1 MSKKLSLVIAL
12 VVVLAIALPVIAACD
27 TGKTVDK
34 IEFVNPVRTYNVGD
48 TIDYDSLQ
56 VKVTYTDN
64 SSEQKTVAD
73 LKKDGATLTAADL
86 SKQGNTSYSL
96 TYKGKTAT
104 VRLTVGGGD
113 VSTTTTVNNIMWP
126 EFYANYLTRSAAR
139 GAGEPEDEGDFRVS
153 GEVYEVGNVNK
164 FLFGPNA
171 VGFDL
176 ENQEEIEIANP
187 KTTVRVYSKDTKE
200 GAYTE
205 LTGAELKAFVTVDNN
220 TYKFSEDA
228 ADKYV
233 KLEISLDE
241 EFYDVSETL
250 TGATSQTVEFYVV
263 DGGYNVYDQLGLSV
277 MADLEKRAWSEIWE
291 CEYHDDDAAN
301 HKTTVTPIEDESV
314 KLLAD
319 DLYLCQYVDNIS
331 WVVLHGDIELDPD
344 QMPSLYFWSETGE
357 TSAGLDTAKTS
368 LEGHSEY
375 QNDIV
380 GTMRDGNNS
389 GINTGDA
396 GHINYSRV
404 MDVVSYHSDIADM
417 DLPGD
422 YGIETGIWLNMAKG
436 IFATKKVSVSG
447 NYNSIV
453 YENRDHTQRS
463 PIKNRVLLSYA
474 DWGSDS
480 KITDP
485 VSHWSVFQ
493 FIQPRVEGADRSVF
507 TLKNL
512 ALSGNNPMQNDD
524 AFKAAGLM
532 LSGSYAAQVNYYNF
546 NAKQFFT
553 SIVQDNYG
561 DFAFDENGKF
571 HSGGTS
577 EQAKVL
583 IDNSKLYNN
592 YSNMTFLWRGDM
604 TIKNSEMIGSGGPLF
619 IMCDANHT
627 DHAGKTGA
635 TTPDSTDYGTSDEG
649 GPQLK
654 IDTKSKL
661 QAFAT
666 GLESWYAIYDA
677 TPLFNTIKAQLDE
690 DLMRPQLGKTV
701 TFSNEKGSGYV
712 NVIAVIIP
720 DADMILK
727 GKDYDDNT
735 EKLDVRGVVTQTDD
749 SGEVVNHFA
758 MHNNFVTTARR
769 FASGN
774 ATQFPMYLEC
784 GDANLIYDANAT
796 GLGALWNASTVE
808 LEAKY
813 GTFNIL
819 SKQTVPAYYAMQA
832 MLNSMIT
839 SMYPNAATDKA
850 RYQAQATFSRADKDA
865 WTNETSQLVCLYL
878 SAGTIEPHPVNAP
891 YFGILLQIGD
901 YSAT

>member
-73 LKKDGATLTAADL
+73 LKKDGATLTVADL
-86 SKQGNTSYSL
+86 GKQGNTSYSL

-113 VSTTTTVNNIMWP
+113 VTTTTTVNNITWP

-200 GAYTE
+200 GTYTE
-205 LTGAELKAFVTVDNN
+205 LTGAELEAFVTVDNN

-241 EFYDVSETL
+241 EFYDISETL

-357 TSAGLDTAKTS
+357 TSAGLNEAKTS

-396 GHINYSRV
+396 GNINYSRV
-404 MDVVSYHSDIADM
+404 MDVVSYHSDIAGMDM
-417 DLPGD
+417 PGD

-447 NYNSIV
+447 NYNNIV
-453 YENRDHTQRS
+453 YENRDHTRRS

-474 DWGSDS
+474 DWGTDS

-561 DFAFDENGKF
+561 DFAFDEDGKF
-571 HSGGTS
+571 HSEGTS

-604 TIKNSEMIGSGGPLF
+604 TVKNSEMVGSGGPLL
-619 IMCDANHT
+619 ILCDSNRWVTSAAAT
-627 DHAGKTGA
+627 DV
-635 TTPDSTDYGTSDEG
+635 G
-649 GPQLK
+649 GPVLTV
-654 IDTKSKL
+654 DTASKL
-661 QAFAT
+661 EAYAYGQ
-666 GLESWYAIYDA
+666 ESWYRSYEGLDQIF
-677 TPLFNTIKAQLDE
+677 TFLSNNLEPGLNTLGNTIFKE
-690 DLMRPQLGKTV
+690 RSG
-701 TFSNEKGSGYV
+701 SNYKYA
-712 NVIAVIIP
+712 NVIAAIIP
-720 DADMILK
+720 DAGDIVDG
-727 GKDYDDNT
+727 GKQPDAEGFTSDASPDKNHFI
-735 EKLDVRGVVTQTDD
+735 DVRGKFTVKDGEQIVSEMAMHSGAYSLAQMMAQMQNDPTKLAPVLQSGIGDARCSAICNPPMFINNSMQNMLAPD
-749 SGEVVNHFA
+749 YVGSGEYA
-758 MHNNFVTTARR
+758 KDRWLNNQ
-769 FASGN
+769 SNYMYIYLN
-774 ATQFPMYLEC
+774 A
-784 GDANLIYDANAT
+784 
-796 GLGALWNASTVE
+796 GALT
-808 LEAKY
+808 
-813 GTFNIL
+813 GT
-819 SKQTVPAYYAMQA
+819 
-832 MLNSMIT
+832 
-839 SMYPNAATDKA
+839 
-850 RYQAQATFSRADKDA
+850 
-865 WTNETSQLVCLYL
+865 W
-878 SAGTIEPHPVNAP
+878 AP
-891 YFGILLQIGD
+891 YIGIVLGCDRYVAQ
-901 YSAT
+901 